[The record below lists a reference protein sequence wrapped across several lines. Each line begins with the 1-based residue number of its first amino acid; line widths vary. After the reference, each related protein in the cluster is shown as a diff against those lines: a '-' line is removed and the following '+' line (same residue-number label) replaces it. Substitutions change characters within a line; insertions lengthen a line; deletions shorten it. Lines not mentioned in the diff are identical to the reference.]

1 MLIYGRPDLPK
12 DHKRAFELAAAG
24 AAIGCAQSKG
34 ALGDCYVDGV
44 GVAKD
49 VGKGL
54 ALGRESAAAGSCF
67 GQCVVGWCYR
77 NGVGVAQDYAEAL
90 RLYSLAAAQ
99 GYAVAQN
106 NLGLMFQ
113 NGLGVAQDYAEALRL
128 YSLAAAQGYAIAQ
141 NNLGRM
147 FRDGLGV
154 AQDRTEVIRWFRRAV
169 IWFKS
174 HPALSLAR
182 PDPAFVAE
190 LTAHPLYCWASQ
202 SSVKRWEV
210 MFFCRLRRERTR
222 SSGMCTA
229 PTSVCRSGGLC
240 LPELHCASYLSLG

>member
-1 MLIYGRPDLPK
+1 
-12 DHKRAFELAAAG
+12 LAAAG

-99 GYAVAQN
+99 GYA
-106 NLGLMFQ
+106 
-113 NGLGVAQDYAEALRL
+113 
-128 YSLAAAQGYAIAQ
+128 IAQ

-190 LTAHPLYCWASQ
+190 LTAHPLYCLASR
-202 SSVKRWEV
+202 SSVQRWEV
-210 MFFCRLRRERTR
+210 MFRCRAPSQAHAQQWNINSIDVGLKQRSTLLARAALCELLVLRL
-222 SSGMCTA
+222 M
-229 PTSVCRSGGLC
+229 
-240 LPELHCASYLSLG
+240 HF